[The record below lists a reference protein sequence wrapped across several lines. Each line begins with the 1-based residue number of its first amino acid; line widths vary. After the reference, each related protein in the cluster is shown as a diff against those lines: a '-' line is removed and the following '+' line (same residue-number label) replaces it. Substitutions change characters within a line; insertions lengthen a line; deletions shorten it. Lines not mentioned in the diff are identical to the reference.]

1 MQEWFTLPDGSSLH
15 VPASASRNE
24 KDKILADLAQKFPS
38 YFGSAHGVKRSKG
51 WRHAVGSV
59 WQGIENIP
67 RGAASVPLM
76 AAQGIAAL
84 ATPHKDTGVEKALRG
99 LEDHLYSGI
108 DPRYAQDN
116 LSKLGLGLGQ
126 AAGFIVGGE
135 LAALSGIARGL
146 PAYLS
151 ARGVPAFLASTAQ
164 RGAAAAALG
173 AGVNTGDAARR
184 IAEYEERTGEDVN
197 MFKEM
202 GALAAAIPMGITEA
216 LPLYGVAGA
225 TGILGTG
232 VRRRL
237 LAEGAEGVSSG
248 IFRGAL
254 KAAAGEALQES
265 GVELGQTVVA
275 RALYDDDAL
284 ADLGTDLWDSA
295 IIGGEVGGLLSI
307 LTNLAMRPMGKRL
320 HGTDWVAEEAIAR
333 SVRERDLDETDKRP
347 LSGVIGNLDPEAGE
361 VTPEEEAKLGSIL
374 DLSPEQL
381 EERRA
386 RHIELHTEAI
396 ENRGD
401 PFSQFYDGA
410 PAEMIEQEAAR
421 RADLDLAYETER
433 AQRVESDKDEI
444 KPVLGLSFTELDM
457 FGSQPIED
465 IIGRVGM
472 ENGVRSE
479 IILDVFTADRISKLG
494 QDVRSD
500 LRRFVI
506 KNSSPNNRYS
516 SGAVA
521 GAIAGSWGN
530 FMYEQTEESADNLW
544 GGRDLPSEERKRNAV
559 AFIAQT
565 LPPDSVGRRLLET
578 KEYLDPADVNAI
590 IVDASQTVKYQDGV
604 SRRGKPIYRTDPI
617 MKGLDVDNVW
627 DMIYGFRGG
636 VDLFQSI
643 QDRLPDL
650 STSWVKDAAGNFKLK
665 MSDPVVETENELVEE
680 AVKKKSWTT
689 PQKTKGIIRKMFLA
703 KRIRLPLSKAPG
715 DRTGAVNPEDVHWG
729 SPPFTSLVRAVTGV
743 DTIEDTS
750 KYRTTKSGPDG
761 PGNALRKALIGHIA
775 NLPRL
780 GQITVLPDLTK
791 PAYTADHFRSFI
803 AYLSDNKKHSL
814 IEISTSIQNREGQ
827 IEETEGEL
835 PIEFMFDDVKARQ
848 LLRHAVEAGYVE
860 SNKKGSQIRLKEDS
874 RPQTIVEEI
883 DTSEA
888 PTDADAAEIEDTEVT
903 NAKSL
908 EELQVRVA
916 SLTEDLKARLKR
928 MGLKDVDLI
937 LTADADSMVSSVE
950 SVMENPENMRDA
962 YAMLDGP
969 VARIMVNLSAVDP
982 NNTLTSKEII
992 QKHLNEEVWHAYRRY
1007 GYMYQHEWDTLR
1019 SYALQNVVA
1028 PEVNEKANAEGL
1040 NYVELALELSDA
1052 EGVPLNPQDAVEEGV
1067 TILMEGLAQG
1077 RLPRS
1082 KTAGKV
1088 GTIRDKMTNFAK
1100 NVIDSGRTANLEDV
1114 FSVYSL
1120 FETGKI
1126 GRRGAGLG
1134 RLSEEAPVRSL
1145 YHSEYADPEMLEEL
1159 KSAVVEGDE
1168 AKQKKIAGQIAEEKV
1183 VMRRAAALP
1192 REMSA
1197 TDRILN
1203 RVLLD
1208 REIGATP
1215 KGDIP
1220 VLGKNATDLALEEI
1234 FRERAGDAPYQMPS
1248 AVKYRLRKQ
1257 DNWVPD
1263 ADFRDLASKYMPD
1276 DASSDLMPGE
1286 ILFQSTPEMGTTFEE
1301 TRTAYNNISE
1311 KFLGFFPKN
1320 WQGWRD
1326 WVADRSINLEMQ
1338 ERMVTGLH
1346 DDIRANAE
1354 TSAIAAVRFRDAAM
1368 NFFDSVL
1375 KDGNM
1380 TYVGSDLDSGFYK
1393 VIPDGG
1399 KTLQE
1404 FLSMLR
1410 GPETRKA
1417 FKLYSI
1423 AKRMERRNFDERMER
1438 AQQLV
1443 AAHEAIEPALIQAV
1457 KDAELTGPF
1466 AVEEWI
1472 AQNGAPQGYLTPANL
1487 AFFKTRSKEL
1497 KASFGTKGTSK
1508 IEPEDIEKIIR
1519 EVESSA
1525 PHVVEAWDEF
1535 QRLNG
1540 YVIDWA
1546 LSVGQITPEM
1556 AEVFRDDN
1564 FVPFYR
1570 DIGMTSAWPMGG
1582 NGRNRSKARSLG
1594 IGHMREA
1601 DGSSIF
1607 DEAVKDSYD
1616 LANMDIVAS
1625 IVQNQQAS
1633 IRDGMTN
1640 VAAYRAVR
1648 DAREL
1653 TENGFGV
1660 QTRRVTKAGPD
1671 TLRILVDGE
1680 EQYWQM
1686 ADPKLTQSVM
1696 LMGFSPDN
1704 VFFKSLRGA
1713 GRFLRDAVINYP
1725 VFMYRNLMKDG
1736 QQAWVVSGSDEFL
1749 PIYSSV
1755 QKLFDSDM
1763 LPKARMAGIATGGNI
1778 NADVISQ
1785 LTGQEEEYLLRK
1797 IDRRVRRNVR
1807 AENPTSILDYAAA
1820 SWRAY
1825 EDFRDKS
1832 EAASRMAVYDRTLM
1846 ETGSEAQAALDGLE
1860 IMNYGRRGSS
1870 VPLNAIMAGLP
1881 FMGGMIQGTDVLWR
1895 ALSGSPDAPG
1905 AQHSGKT
1912 VEQMKM
1918 RAWRRG
1924 MMMSMV
1930 AVLHHLFWSDDED
1943 YQSED
1948 EAVKM
1953 NNFFIPIVGTDL
1965 KLRLPIAFTTGAI
1978 FKALPE
1984 SVLRH
1989 LIEEDYDLSDVSL
2002 EIQDQ
2007 LKRNLDIH
2015 IAPQAVRPFWNA
2027 VRNYDEFRRDKIVPT
2042 WMEDLPPE
2050 MQKTDWT
2057 SDTSVL
2063 LAGLFNWLPEGMG
2076 GATLSSPMKLEN
2088 MIRQYTAYVGILT
2101 TMFTDKLI
2109 REVTGKNLAG
2119 TRHDWSRPE
2128 NWPVL
2133 GDIIDE
2139 KGGGRGYLEDYQKLD
2154 DAVKLYLRK
2163 VRILQ
2168 EEGDREKL
2176 LEYMDENRGLARIHP
2191 QMLALGRY
2199 MTKWRERRDFIMDS
2213 NLPHERKA
2221 ELLDQHVEN
2230 QNKRLSIISRLR
2242 VRSRI

>member
-108 DPRYAQDN
+108 DPRYAQGN

-135 LAALSGIARGL
+135 LAALSGVARGL

-202 GALAAAIPMGITEA
+202 GALGAAIPLGVTEA
-216 LPLYGVAGA
+216 LPLYGIAGA

-232 VRRRL
+232 VRKRL
-237 LAEGAEGVSSG
+237 LAEGAAGVSGS

-295 IIGGEVGGLLSI
+295 IIGGQVGGLLSI

-530 FMYEQTEESADNLW
+530 FMNEQTEESADNLW

-565 LPPDSVGRRLLET
+565 LPPDSVGRQLLET

-590 IVDASQTVKYQDGV
+590 IEDASQTVTYQSGV
-604 SRRGKPIYRTDPI
+604 SRRGRPVYTTEPII
-617 MKGLDVDNVW
+617 KGLDVDNVW

-643 QDRLPDL
+643 QDRMPAL
-650 STSWVKDAAGNFKLK
+650 STSWVKDAQGNLKLK
-665 MSDPVVETENELVEE
+665 MSDPAVQAENELVEK
-680 AVKKKSWTT
+680 AVEKKAWTT
-689 PQKTKGIIRKMFLA
+689 PQKTKAAIRSMLLE
-703 KRIRLPLSKAPG
+703 KRIRLPLRNAPW
-715 DRTGAVNPEDVHWG
+715 DQKGAIRRKDMHWG
-729 SPPFTSLVRAVTGV
+729 SPSFTSLVRTVTGV
-743 DTIEDTS
+743 DTIEATNES
-750 KYRTTKSGPDG
+750 Q
-761 PGNALRKALIGHIA
+761 RKALLGHIS

-780 GQITVLPDLTK
+780 GQITVLPDLSSPT
-791 PAYTADHFRSFI
+791 YTADHFRAFI
-803 AYLSDNKKHSL
+803 AEVSDKKPHN
-814 IEISTSIQNREGQ
+814 ISDIASVVAQGEGN
-827 IEETEGEL
+827 IPTEL
-835 PIEFMFDDVKARQ
+835 MFTDEKALQ
-848 LLRHAVEAGYVE
+848 LLQHTVEAGYVE
-860 SNKKGSQIRLKEDS
+860 SNPSGTLVRLREDS
-874 RPQTIVEEI
+874 RPKTIVEEI

-982 NNTLTSKEII
+982 NNTLTSKEIT

-1120 FETGKI
+1120 FETGQI
-1126 GRRGAGLG
+1126 GRRGAGYG
-1134 RLSEEAPVRSL
+1134 RLSEAAPVRSL

-1234 FRERAGDAPYQMPS
+1234 FRERAGAAPYQMPS

-1263 ADFRDLASKYMPD
+1263 ADFRDLADRYMPD

-1286 ILFQSTPEMGTTFEE
+1286 ILIQSTPEMGTTFEE
-1301 TRTAYNNISE
+1301 TKAAYNKVHE
-1311 KFLGFFPKN
+1311 KFLGFFPKD
-1320 WQGWRD
+1320 WAGWRD
-1326 WVADRSINLEMQ
+1326 WVADRSINLELQ
-1338 ERMVTGLH
+1338 ERKITGLH

-1423 AKRMERRNFDERMER
+1423 AKRMERRNFDKRMER
-1438 AQQLV
+1438 AQKLV
-1443 AAHEAIEPALIQAV
+1443 AAHEDIEPTMIQNA
-1457 KDAELTGPF
+1457 KDAGFTGPF
-1466 AVEEWI
+1466 AMEEYI
-1472 AQNGAPQGYLTPANL
+1472 AQNGALEGYLTPANL
-1487 AFFKTRSKEL
+1487 TFFKTRSKEL

-1508 IEPEDIEKIIR
+1508 IEPEDAKNIID

-1525 PHVVEAWDEF
+1525 PHVVEAWNEF

-1633 IRDGMTN
+1633 IRDGMSN

-1749 PIYSSV
+1749 PIVSSV

-1870 VPLNAIMAGLP
+1870 PALNAIMAGLP

-1905 AQHSGKT
+1905 TQHSGKT

-1918 RAWRRG
+1918 RAWSRG
-1924 MMMSMV
+1924 MMMATVS
-1930 AVLHHLFWSDDED
+1930 VLSHLFWSDDED
-1943 YQSED
+1943 YQSLD

-1953 NNFFIPIVGTDL
+1953 NNFFIPIVGTDM

-1984 SVLRH
+1984 SVLRY
-1989 LIEEDYDLSDVSL
+1989 LIEEDYDLSDVGA
-2002 EIQDQ
+2002 EVKDQ
-2007 LKRNLDIH
+2007 LQRNLDIH
-2015 IAPQAVRPFWNA
+2015 VVPQAVRPFMNA
-2027 VRNYDEFRRDKIVPT
+2027 MFNYDEFRRDKIVPT

-2109 REVTGKNLAG
+2109 REVTGKTTAG

-2154 DAVKLYLRK
+2154 DAVSLYVRK
-2163 VRILQ
+2163 VGILQ
-2168 EEGDREKL
+2168 EEGDREGL

-2199 MTKWRERRDFIMDS
+2199 MRKWRERRDFIMDS

-2221 ELLDQHVEN
+2221 ELLEQHVEN
-2230 QNKRLSIISRLR
+2230 RNKRLSVISRLR
-2242 VRSRI
+2242 IRSRV